1 MLICRAFI
9 AVEAANHELAISLFR
24 EALDICESKEE
35 ASVLLTNIS
44 LLYHEDKDWDQA
56 LDCAEKVCTQC
67 PLPDDDIGVDNL
79 PKNCQVLSHIL
90 IRSDNILTYQKRYPQ
105 WDAGPTIVAW

>member
-35 ASVLLTNIS
+35 ASVQLTNIS

-67 PLPDDDIGVDNL
+67 PLPDDDVGVDDL